1 MTEKHHL
8 KQMAKEESYSKDMTI
23 ITADCEM
30 NQVFCK
36 AAFI

>member
-8 KQMAKEESYSKDMTI
+8 KQMAKEESYSKDVTI
-23 ITADCEM
+23 ITTDCEM
-30 NQVFCK
+30 NKVFHK